1 MQPIVAIPGPI
12 AFPSGTGLNQAVI
25 FVTVDL
31 LSLIAANERFYVRFV
46 FRALYPRIFQ
56 PDIQNPGGLA
66 EAMSGELRSP
76 VYPESQFMTIRH
88 PSAKTAKYGFLQGLG
103 CLPGTAA
110 VRENVSDD
118 ITVTGIYHHAQI
130 GIGAA
135 GPHIGEVS
143 FPISIADYRPDN
155 DRPAPFAT
163 F

>member
-1 MQPIVAIPGPI
+1 
-12 AFPSGTGLNQAVI
+12 
-25 FVTVDL
+25 
-31 LSLIAANERFYVRFV
+31 
-46 FRALYPRIFQ
+46 
-56 PDIQNPGGLA
+56 
-66 EAMSGELRSP
+66 MSGKLRSP

-88 PSAKTAKYGFLQGLG
+88 PSAKTAEYGSLQGLG
-103 CLPGTAA
+103 RFPGTAA
-110 VRENVSDD
+110 VREDIPDD
-118 ITVTGIYHHAQI
+118 ITIPSVYHHAQI